1 MSPLDMLRM
10 AVPGTPGEDYPI
22 FAEVPDTGFDCN
34 GKTKNETLFHFY
46 KKILR
51 REKCVTATKNI
62 L

>member
-34 GKTKNETLFHFY
+34 GKTKNETFFLFL
-46 KKILR
+46 KKFPV
-51 REKCVTATKNI
+51 REKFVTATKKI
-62 L
+62 F